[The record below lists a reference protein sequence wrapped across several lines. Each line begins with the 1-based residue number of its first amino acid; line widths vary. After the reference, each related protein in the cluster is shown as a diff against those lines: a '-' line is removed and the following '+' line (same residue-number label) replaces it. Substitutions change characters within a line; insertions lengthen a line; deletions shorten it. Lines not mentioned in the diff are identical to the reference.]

1 MRSIM
6 RRSLAVPGL
15 LALLTGCTGDADAP
29 NAQEKTTSSRV
40 GTSGGYGDIL
50 VAGEPVTGSKESGTT
65 KVPYQRTYTDGEL
78 YAPVTGYRAL
88 MFGTTGL
95 ESIYEDSLKYGR
107 GEDVETTIDPA
118 VQEAA
123 FAELGGER
131 GAAIALNAETG
142 DLLAVVSTPSY
153 DPTAFAG
160 NTPTDQEA
168 WKKANGDPDEP
179 MFNRPLREAT
189 APGEAF
195 HIVIAA
201 AALEN
206 GLYDTAEEP
215 TTGGTGECANATVR
229 QALARSCDAVFA
241 KMADDLG
248 ETKLRDTAEKFGF
261 NDDDLG
267 VPQRVSESTYDS
279 YRYGNITVTPLQLA
293 RVTAS
298 LADRGELVR
307 PRMAGAR
314 ELPLVRS
321 VSAATADQLF
331 PAVRDK
337 RQWAPTDT
345 GDGNSSS
352 WSLAHTTTA
361 QGDPVAL
368 VARVTGPD
376 TDDEAAIRATEAM
389 AEALS

>member
-1 MRSIM
+1 M
-6 RRSLAVPGL
+6 RRPLAVPGL

-29 NAQEKTTSSRV
+29 NAREETTSSRV

-95 ESIYEDSLKYGR
+95 ESIYEDSLKYSK

-160 NTPTDQEA
+160 NTPKDQEA
-168 WKKANGDPDEP
+168 WKKANDDPDEP

-229 QALARSCDAVFA
+229 QALARSCEAVFA

-248 ETKLRDTAEKFGF
+248 ETKLREAAEKFGF
-261 NDDDLG
+261 NDDKLY
-267 VPQRVSESTYDS
+267 VPLRVAESTYDS
-279 YRYGNITVTPLQLA
+279 YRDGNITVTPLQLA
-293 RVTAS
+293 MVTAS
-298 LADRGELVR
+298 LADRGEVVGPGMTGTRDLSI
-307 PRMAGAR
+307 G
-314 ELPLVRS
+314 RS
-321 VSAATADQLF
+321 VSEATANELL
-331 PAVRDK
+331 PSVRDK
-337 RQWAPTDT
+337 REWAPTDT
-345 GDGNSSS
+345 GSS
-352 WSLAHTTTA
+352 WSLAYATTT

-368 VARVTGPD
+368 VARVTGPNA
-376 TDDEAAIRATEAM
+376 EAAERATKAM
-389 AEALS
+389 SEALAAPL

>member
-1 MRSIM
+1 M
-6 RRSLAVPGL
+6 RRFLAVPGL
-15 LALLTGCTGDADAP
+15 LALLTGCTEDPDTP
-29 NAQEKTTSSRV
+29 NEAEKTTSSRV

-50 VAGEPVTGSKESGTT
+50 VAGEPVTGSEPSDNE
-65 KVPYQRTYTDGEL
+65 KVPYQRIYTDGEL
-78 YAPVTGYRAL
+78 YAPVTGYRSLA
-88 MFGTTGL
+88 FGSSGL
-95 ESIYEDSLKYGR
+95 ESIYEDSLKYSR

-160 NTPTDQEA
+160 NTSKDQEA
-168 WKKANGDPDEP
+168 WKKANDDPDEP
-179 MFNRPLREAT
+179 MLNRPLREAT
-189 APGEAF
+189 APGETF
-195 HIVIAA
+195 NIVIAA

-206 GLYDTAEEP
+206 GLYDTVEEP
-215 TTGGTGECANATVR
+215 TTGGTGQCANATIR
-229 QALARSCDAVFA
+229 QALARSCDAVFV

-248 ETKLRDTAEKFGF
+248 EVKLRETAEKFGF
-261 NDDDLG
+261 NDANQG
-267 VPQRVSESTYDS
+267 APQPVSKSTYDS
-279 YRYGNITVTPLQLA
+279 YQDGDITVTPLQLA
-293 RVTAS
+293 RVAAS

-307 PRMAGAR
+307 PRMAGVR

-345 GDGNSSS
+345 GDGDSSS
-352 WSLAHTTTA
+352 WSLAYTTTA

-376 TDDEAAIRATEAM
+376 TDEKAAIRATEAM
-389 AEALS
+389 TEALS